1 VLGGTILVTNYL
13 RTLYYLNALRESA
26 FWEEERLLKFQE
38 KKLRTVVSYAYN
50 FVPFYHRKY
59 KSAGIRPE
67 DIKKREDL
75 SKLPTLRKD
84 EIRNNPNEMISRE
97 YNVEK
102 LRRLSTSGSTGTPT
116 HIYVSQ
122 AESEFRKAKH
132 LRANISC
139 GQKPFDLW
147 ATITA
152 PHHFSEATR
161 LQRVLAFYA
170 PRPISVFQSVDS
182 QLSTLQKWRPDI
194 LDGYSSSLAIL
205 AKEARDAGVKGIK
218 PRFVIGGAE
227 LIDSVSRRLVEESF
241 SAPFYDQYSSVELER
256 MSWQCREKQGYHI
269 DADAMI
275 LQFLDKSGEKVSVG
289 ERGEIVCTSLFN
301 VAMPLIRY
309 AIGDVGVQSDE
320 SCACGRT
327 LPLMKLVEGRKDSLL
342 LFPDGRVMTPRTFT
356 IAMNEFK
363 LYRYID
369 QFRLTQKKLDLLEVE
384 IKVTDDCSQANL
396 VQDEL
401 FSYLR
406 ATLDTGANVTW
417 RVNVVEDIPLDRT
430 GKLMAVV
437 SQLDKRAENPQ

>member
-1 VLGGTILVTNYL
+1 ML
-13 RTLYYLNALRESA
+13 RRSA
-26 FWEEERLLKFQE
+26 FWEADKLLKFQE
-38 KKLRTVVSYAYN
+38 RKLRGIVSYAYE
-50 FVPFYHRKY
+50 FVPFYRRKY
-59 KSAGIRPE
+59 ESAGIKPD
-67 DIKKREDL
+67 DIRKREDL
-75 SKLPTLRKD
+75 SKLPILTKD
-84 EIRNNPNEMISRE
+84 EIKNNLSELTSRE

-102 LRRLSTSGSTGTPT
+102 LRRLSTSGSTGKPT
-116 HIYVSQ
+116 NLYVSQ

-147 ATITA
+147 AVITA

-161 LQRVLAFYA
+161 LQRAVSFYA

-182 QLSTLQKWRPDI
+182 QISTLQKWEPDI

-205 AKEARDAGVKGIK
+205 AKEVRDRGVMNIK

-227 LIDSVSRRLVEESF
+227 LIDNVSRRLVEESF

-275 LQFLDKSGEKVSVG
+275 LQFLDKSAEEVSNV

-301 VAMPLIRY
+301 TAMPLIRY
-309 AIGDVGVQSDE
+309 AIGDVGVPSDE

-327 LPLMKLVEGRKDSLL
+327 LPLMKVVEGRKDSLL
-342 LFPDGRVMTPRTFT
+342 LFPDGRVITPRTFT

-363 LYRYID
+363 SYRYID

-384 IKVTDDCSQANL
+384 IKITDDCSQASL
-396 VQDEL
+396 VRDQL
-401 FSYLR
+401 LSYLK
-406 ATLDTGANVTW
+406 ATLDTGVGVTW
-417 RVNVVEDIPLDRT
+417 SVNIVEDIPLDRT

-437 SQLDKRAENPQ
+437 SQLSKRAESPH

>member
-1 VLGGTILVTNYL
+1 MRGTRLATNYL
-13 RTLYYLNALRESA
+13 RTLYYLSKLRRSA
-26 FWEEERLLKFQE
+26 FWEEERLLKTQE
-38 KKLRTVVSYAYN
+38 KQLRAIVSYAYEC
-50 FVPFYHRKY
+50 VPFYKRKY
-59 KSAGIRPE
+59 RDAGIEPE
-67 DIKKREDL
+67 DIRTRDDL
-75 SKLPTLRKD
+75 SRLPILTKD
-84 EIRNNPNEMISRE
+84 EIRDNFGEMVSCE
-97 YNVEK
+97 YDVEK
-102 LRRLSTSGSTGTPT
+102 LRRLSTSGSTGKPT
-116 HIYVSQ
+116 HLYVSQ

-170 PRPISVFQSVDS
+170 PRPISVFQSVGS
-182 QLSTLQKWRPDI
+182 QISILEKWRPDI

-205 AKEARDAGVKGIK
+205 AKEVKGRGVESIR

-227 LIDSVSRRLVEESF
+227 LIDDVSRKLVEESF

-256 MSWQCREKQGYHI
+256 MSWQCPAKQGYHI

-275 LQFLDKSGEKVSVG
+275 LQFLDKSGEEVAIG

-301 VAMPLIRY
+301 RAMPLIRY

-320 SCACGRT
+320 SCVCGRT
-327 LPLMKLVEGRKDSLL
+327 LPLMKVVEGRKDSLL
-342 LFPDGRVMTPRTFT
+342 LFPDGRVITPRTFT

-363 LYRYID
+363 LYKYID
-369 QFRLTQKKLDLLEVE
+369 QFRLTQKKLDLFEVE
-384 IKVTDDCSQANL
+384 IKVKDDCSKTDL
-396 VQDEL
+396 VRDEL
-401 FSYLR
+401 LSYLE
-406 ATLDTGANVTW
+406 ATLGIDASMTW

-437 SQLDKRAENPQ
+437 SKLGTLAQNPQ